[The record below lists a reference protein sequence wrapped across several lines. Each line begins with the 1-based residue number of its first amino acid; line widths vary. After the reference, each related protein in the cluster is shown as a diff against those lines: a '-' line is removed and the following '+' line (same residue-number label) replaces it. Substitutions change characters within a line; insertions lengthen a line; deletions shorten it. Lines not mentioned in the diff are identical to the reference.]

1 MYICICIGDELHQLC
16 IFNYKRKK
24 MQMQPGE
31 SINNKQTYTLQVSP
45 LNKLYNTYI
54 FKQIEA
60 ERECEIISLPARE
73 RYFLAIYDIYIYIYM
88 IRN

>member
-1 MYICICIGDELHQLC
+1 
-16 IFNYKRKK
+16 

-73 RYFLAIYDIYIYIYM
+73 RYFLAIYDIYIYI
-88 IRN
+88 